1 MSDYELQVISE
12 EFPSI
17 NGGPPLKYAELVLKV
32 DDETR
37 CKVDIEELFEAYNW
51 LVNDEQA

>member
-1 MSDYELQVISE
+1 MNYELEVISE

-17 NGGPPLKYAELVLKV
+17 DGGPPLKYAELVLKV
-32 DDETR
+32 DGEVR
-37 CKVDIEELFEAYNW
+37 CRVGIEEIFEAYNW